1 MDQNIKKVAIGILV
15 AIEVVAA
22 TLAWRDLARRSDDQ
36 VRGNK
41 NLWRVF
47 VSLNPG
53 NSLLYWAIGRRRGS
67 FHSTSVQTTGPGQ

>member
-1 MDQNIKKVAIGILV
+1 MGPNLKKPNLKKPNLKKFVVGSVVVL
-15 AIEVVAA
+15 EVIAS

-36 VRGNK
+36 VRGKK

-53 NSLLYWAIGRRRGS
+53 NSLIYWAIGRRR
-67 FHSTSVQTTGPGQ
+67 